1 MEKSVGKNE
10 TYYTASTGHPFA
22 LGTAPD
28 HINSHRQTWNT
39 WKHWF
44 QRVPESK
51 WNRAK
56 TTINHQKLSE
66 KCLLTSLFTAA
77 QILNPSH
84 GHWRTLIL
92 LVVVRFVPHGNF
104 LLPDSPHEL
113 ALHMTT
119 CRIGRRKRL
128 QKNVAHV
135 VEEPYSTEKDRRVT
149 LPMVQ
154 EELCIAVALSGRL
167 RQPVF
172 RCALILSYFLQKA
185 FPWHTDRQSWILI
198 LPVYLKRLYE
208 YAPFWYIVHNTI
220 RAAQC

>member
-1 MEKSVGKNE
+1 LLFLLISVFCGTFAINAIQKSHPKVEKKMQSAMEKSVGKNE

-28 HINSHRQTWNT
+28 HINSHRQPWNT

-84 GHWRTLIL
+84 GH
-92 LVVVRFVPHGNF
+92 
-104 LLPDSPHEL
+104 
-113 ALHMTT
+113 
-119 CRIGRRKRL
+119 
-128 QKNVAHV
+128 
-135 VEEPYSTEKDRRVT
+135 
-149 LPMVQ
+149 
-154 EELCIAVALSGRL
+154 
-167 RQPVF
+167 
-172 RCALILSYFLQKA
+172 
-185 FPWHTDRQSWILI
+185 
-198 LPVYLKRLYE
+198 
-208 YAPFWYIVHNTI
+208 
-220 RAAQC
+220 